1 MTAVIETRELQ
12 KKYGKHLAV
21 DGIGLRV
28 EQGSVF
34 GLIGPNGAGKTTVLR
49 MLVDIIRPTA
59 GELTVLGAVPRR
71 SGTALRRRIGYL
83 PGELKLAE
91 RIRGGTLLHHLA
103 QISGPVDPG
112 TIEALAERLG
122 LDLGRPVRALSKG
135 NRQKLGLI
143 QAFMHRPEL
152 LILDEPTS
160 GLDPLMQR
168 EFLAMVREAR
178 EAGQTVL
185 LSSHILTEIQHTA
198 DDVAVLAGGRIV
210 AGGDVSSLKLSS
222 VARLRAVLAAI
233 ASISWG
239 AAFIA
244 GTEETGRLELT
255 LAHAVGRAQYALES
269 AAALVVKMLALGAVA
284 FLLIL
289 AINAPAE
296 LDLSATNL
304 LAVTLAWVSL
314 GLLSGVAAL
323 AFGALTGRRTW
334 AIGAGAGIAVLGYG
348 LDAVGGTNED
358 LAWLSN
364 LSPYHWA
371 FGSTPLADGFDWGG
385 LGLLWGLTATL
396 IGITAWALSR
406 RDILG

>member
-103 QISGPVDPG
+103 QISGPVEPG

-222 VARLRAVLAAI
+222 VARLRAVLADTTAD
-233 ASISWG
+233 
-239 AAFIA
+239 
-244 GTEETGRLELT
+244 TVR
-255 LAHAVGRAQYALES
+255 
-269 AAALVVKMLALGAVA
+269 AALSALPMLNDLDTEPTTSGDLVRVTATIRGEADPIVKALAQFTVRDLTIEEPD
-284 FLLIL
+284 LEESI
-289 AINAPAE
+289 
-296 LDLSATNL
+296 LDLYA
-304 LAVTLAWVSL
+304 
-314 GLLSGVAAL
+314 
-323 AFGALTGRRTW
+323 RT
-334 AIGAGAGIAVLGYG
+334 
-348 LDAVGGTNED
+348 DGTK
-358 LAWLSN
+358 
-364 LSPYHWA
+364 
-371 FGSTPLADGFDWGG
+371 
-385 LGLLWGLTATL
+385 
-396 IGITAWALSR
+396 
-406 RDILG
+406 

>member
-1 MTAVIETRELQ
+1 MTTTTLTPVHKPTAPIFFRHLLDGWRGQLGWSLGIAAVIGMYLPLFPSLQSPELAQ
-12 KKYGKHLAV
+12 LIDSLPAELVSTLGFNQIASGAGYA
-21 DGIGLRV
+21 
-28 EQGSVF
+28 QATFF
-34 GLIGPNGAGKTTVLR
+34 GL
-49 MLVDIIRPTA
+49 
-59 GELTVLGAVPRR
+59 LG
-71 SGTALRRRIGYL
+71 
-83 PGELKLAE
+83 
-91 RIRGGTLLHHLA
+91 
-103 QISGPVDPG
+103 
-112 TIEALAERLG
+112 
-122 LDLGRPVRALSKG
+122 
-135 NRQKLGLI
+135 
-143 QAFMHRPEL
+143 F
-152 LILDEPTS
+152 
-160 GLDPLMQR
+160 
-168 EFLAMVREAR
+168 
-178 EAGQTVL
+178 
-185 LSSHILTEIQHTA
+185 
-198 DDVAVLAGGRIV
+198 
-210 AGGDVSSLKLSS
+210 
-222 VARLRAVLAAI
+222 VLAAI

-334 AIGAGAGIAVLGYG
+334 GIGAGAGIAVLGYG

>member
-1 MTAVIETRELQ
+1 MTTTTLTPVRKPSAPIFSRHLLDGWRGQLGWSLGIAAAIGMYLPLFPSLQSPELAQ
-12 KKYGKHLAV
+12 LIDSLPAELMSALGFDQIASGAGYTQATF
-21 DGIGLRV
+21 
-28 EQGSVF
+28 F
-34 GLIGPNGAGKTTVLR
+34 GL
-49 MLVDIIRPTA
+49 
-59 GELTVLGAVPRR
+59 LG
-71 SGTALRRRIGYL
+71 
-83 PGELKLAE
+83 
-91 RIRGGTLLHHLA
+91 
-103 QISGPVDPG
+103 
-112 TIEALAERLG
+112 
-122 LDLGRPVRALSKG
+122 
-135 NRQKLGLI
+135 
-143 QAFMHRPEL
+143 F
-152 LILDEPTS
+152 
-160 GLDPLMQR
+160 
-168 EFLAMVREAR
+168 
-178 EAGQTVL
+178 
-185 LSSHILTEIQHTA
+185 
-198 DDVAVLAGGRIV
+198 
-210 AGGDVSSLKLSS
+210 
-222 VARLRAVLAAI
+222 VLAAI

-239 AAFIA
+239 AAFVA

-323 AFGALTGRRTW
+323 AFGALTGRRSW

-348 LDAVGGTNED
+348 LDTVGGTNED

-385 LGLLWGLTATL
+385 LGLLWCLTAAL
-396 IGITAWALSR
+396 IGVTAWALSR
-406 RDILG
+406 RDVLG

>member
-59 GELTVLGAVPRR
+59 GALTVLGAVPRR

-103 QISGPVDPG
+103 QISGPVEPG

-210 AGGDVSSLKLSS
+210 AGGDVSSLNLSS
-222 VARLRAVLAAI
+222 VARLRAVLADTDAD
-233 ASISWG
+233 
-239 AAFIA
+239 
-244 GTEETGRLELT
+244 TVR
-255 LAHAVGRAQYALES
+255 
-269 AAALVVKMLALGAVA
+269 AALTALPMLNDLDTEPTTSGDLVRVTATIRGEADTIVKALAQFTVRDLTIEEPD
-284 FLLIL
+284 LEESI
-289 AINAPAE
+289 
-296 LDLSATNL
+296 LDLYA
-304 LAVTLAWVSL
+304 
-314 GLLSGVAAL
+314 
-323 AFGALTGRRTW
+323 RT
-334 AIGAGAGIAVLGYG
+334 
-348 LDAVGGTNED
+348 DGTK
-358 LAWLSN
+358 
-364 LSPYHWA
+364 
-371 FGSTPLADGFDWGG
+371 
-385 LGLLWGLTATL
+385 
-396 IGITAWALSR
+396 
-406 RDILG
+406 

>member
-222 VARLRAVLAAI
+222 VARLRAVLADTTAD
-233 ASISWG
+233 
-239 AAFIA
+239 
-244 GTEETGRLELT
+244 TVR
-255 LAHAVGRAQYALES
+255 
-269 AAALVVKMLALGAVA
+269 AALSALPMLNDLDTEPTTSGDLVRVTATIRGEADPIVKALAQFTVRDLTIEEPD
-284 FLLIL
+284 LEESI
-289 AINAPAE
+289 
-296 LDLSATNL
+296 LDLYA
-304 LAVTLAWVSL
+304 
-314 GLLSGVAAL
+314 
-323 AFGALTGRRTW
+323 RT
-334 AIGAGAGIAVLGYG
+334 
-348 LDAVGGTNED
+348 DGTK
-358 LAWLSN
+358 
-364 LSPYHWA
+364 
-371 FGSTPLADGFDWGG
+371 
-385 LGLLWGLTATL
+385 
-396 IGITAWALSR
+396 
-406 RDILG
+406 